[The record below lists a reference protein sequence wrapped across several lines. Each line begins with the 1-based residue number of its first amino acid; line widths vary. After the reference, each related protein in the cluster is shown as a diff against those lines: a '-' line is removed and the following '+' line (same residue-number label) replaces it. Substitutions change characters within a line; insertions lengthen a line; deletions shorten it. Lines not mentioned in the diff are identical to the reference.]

1 MTQHALKAIIRT
13 KLQANFLASPM
24 AESKYD
30 MIERQI
36 DSFPPLPAT
45 VAHVLSVTGNPE
57 SSVHDLIQAILPDQS
72 LCVSILKI
80 ANSALYGRSEKV
92 GSLETAIMVLGFNEV
107 QNIVLGRSVLTAFKD
122 VGKKDKVAIEQFW
135 DHSFTCGLAAKIIA
149 EHLALTSPG
158 QFFIGGLIHDIGK
171 LAMLLTFPNEYS
183 PAFWLPGFSNSER
196 LLEEQQTFSISHGE
210 VGYRLL
216 KHWHFPETLLSAIGY
231 HHTPH
236 TAPKFKGFPLLI
248 QLADLLAFL
257 CCNQNLLANRE
268 LFTVIPSYLPE
279 FEQQWSEQNLPWDT
293 YTLEAWFAWIKIDRS
308 HGSAIMS
315 ILAS

>member
-1 MTQHALKAIIRT
+1 
-13 KLQANFLASPM
+13 M
-24 AESKYD
+24 AEAKYD
-30 MIERQI
+30 MIEKRI

-57 SSVHDLIQAILPDQS
+57 SSLHDLIQAILPDQS
-72 LCVSILKI
+72 MCVAILKI

-92 GSLETAIMVLGFNEV
+92 GSLETAIMILGFNEV
-107 QNIVLGRSVLTAFKD
+107 QNIVLGRSVLTAFGD
-122 VGKKDKVAIEQFW
+122 AGKKDKAAIEQFW

-149 EHLALTSPG
+149 EDLSLSSPG
-158 QFFIGGLIHDIGK
+158 QFFVGGLIHDIGK
-171 LAMLLTFPNEYS
+171 LAMLLTFTDEYS
-183 PAFWLPGFSNSER
+183 PALWLPGFSSVER
-196 LLEEQQTFSISHGE
+196 LATEQQSFSVHHGE

-231 HHTPH
+231 HHSPNA
-236 TAPKFKGFPLLI
+236 APKFKGFALLI

-257 CCNQNLLANRE
+257 CCNQDLLTDQE
-268 LFTVIPSYLPE
+268 LFATIPLYLPE
-279 FEQQWSEQNLPWDT
+279 FEGLWRAQNLPWDP

-308 HGSAIMS
+308 HGSAILS